1 MWSLENRDFFFLK
14 HWHNNQTT
22 KGAEVFKNTRS
33 RDSVLS
39 QTLPKSSS
47 LLKLIMSL
55 LFSLRPL
62 RPWRLRPLSTQIAW
76 RLLEALTRHLSAS
89 ASSLLQIKGLGS
101 VTRQQ
106 RGQRTSRLYR
116 LSCEYGKLINRNH
129 SVITGTTG
137 RGLDSRLDAHVWQHT
152 LCKLTVDG
160 NQVGTRIC
168 LRIWK
173 GGRHTRCNVWNAE
186 CFHCNTESLT
196 FIK

>member
-1 MWSLENRDFFFLK
+1 MWSLENRDFFVFK
-14 HWHNNQTT
+14 HWHNNQTP

-47 LLKLIMSL
+47 LLKLIPSL
-55 LFSLRPL
+55 LFSLWPL
-62 RPWRLRPLSTQIAW
+62 SMAPGPLSTRLTW

-106 RGQRTSRLYR
+106 RGQRTSRLYH
-116 LSCEYGKLINRNH
+116 LSCDYGKLINRNH
-129 SVITGTTG
+129 SVITGTT
-137 RGLDSRLDAHVWQHT
+137 RLDAHVWQHT

-160 NQVGTRIC
+160 NHVGTRIC

-173 GGRHTRCNVWNAE
+173 GGRHTWWSVWNAE
-186 CFHCNTESLT
+186 CFHCNSESLT